1 MADNVTIARPYAK
14 AVFNHAVA
22 NNELSAWS
30 AVLQTLAQSVA
41 NSRVQSFICN
51 PASEMEQQSQLLLF
65 VVAQSQQ
72 EKQLSSLD
80 NFVHLLAANKRLLL
94 LPDICVE
101 FEKLRA
107 EQEKTVT
114 VTVKSFAPLTQNQEL
129 QLVKSLSQRLQRH
142 VMLDTSIDASLLGGA
157 VIRAGDLV
165 IDGSLRGKLIKL
177 GTDLAA

>member
-1 MADNVTIARPYAK
+1 MADNVTVARPYAK

-30 AVLQTLAQSVA
+30 VILEVLAQSVLNPMA
-41 NSRVQSFICN
+41 QAFIGN
-51 PASEMEQQSQLLLF
+51 PASEIEQQSQLLLF
-65 VVAQSQQ
+65 VVAESKQ
-72 EKQLSSLD
+72 EQALPSLD
-80 NFVHLLAANKRLLL
+80 NFIHLLAANKRLLL

-114 VTVKSFAPLTQNQEL
+114 VTVKSFTPLTQNQEL

-142 VMLDTSIDASLLGGA
+142 VMLDSSIDASLLGGA

>member
-22 NNELSAWS
+22 QNQLSSWS
-30 AVLQTLAQSVA
+30 VVLHDLAQLVLDPVA
-41 NSRVQSFICN
+41 NAFICN
-51 PASEMEQQSQLLLF
+51 PASKIEQQSQLLRC
-65 VVAQSQQ
+65 VTAQAKDQ
-72 EKQLSSLD
+72 SLPLVD
-80 NFVHLLAANKRLLL
+80 NFIQLLATNKRLLL
-94 LPDICVE
+94 LPDIYLQ

-107 EQEKTVT
+107 EQEKTVR
-114 VTVKSFAPLTQNQEL
+114 VEVNSFTPLTEEQRS

-142 VMLDTSIDASLLGGA
+142 VMLDVSIDASLLGGA

>member
-22 NNELSAWS
+22 QNELSAWS
-30 AVLQTLAQSVA
+30 VVLQDLAQSVLDPKA
-41 NSRVQSFICN
+41 QAFICN
-51 PASEMEQQSQLLLF
+51 PASHIEQQSQLLLC
-65 VVAQSQQ
+65 VTAQS
-72 EKQLSSLD
+72 KQSIQSQVA
-80 NFVHLLAANKRLLL
+80 NFIQLLAVNKRLLL
-94 LPDICVE
+94 LPDIHAQ
-101 FEKLRA
+101 FETLRA

-114 VTVKSFAPLTQNQEL
+114 VTVKSFSSLSEEQAS

-142 VMLDTSIDASLLGGA
+142 VMLDISIDASLLGGA